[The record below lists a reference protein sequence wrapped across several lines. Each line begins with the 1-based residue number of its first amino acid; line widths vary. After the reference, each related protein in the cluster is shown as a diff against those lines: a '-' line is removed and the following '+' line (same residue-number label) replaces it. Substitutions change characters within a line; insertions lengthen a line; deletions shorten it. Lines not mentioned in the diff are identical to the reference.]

1 MITMN
6 ADEDAR
12 IGTAEYNK
20 GLQHTGITTETEK
33 LHFLEDCNCDY
44 YKEYRDFGVLQRVWR
59 ESMHCNGTD
68 TEENESYREVST
80 LARIIYGLIY
90 NNSHNRS
97 LNRSAN
103 RKVSIEYVNHM

>member
-1 MITMN
+1 
-6 ADEDAR
+6 
-12 IGTAEYNK
+12 
-20 GLQHTGITTETEK
+20 
-33 LHFLEDCNCDY
+33 
-44 YKEYRDFGVLQRVWR
+44 
-59 ESMHCNGTD
+59 MHYDGTD
-68 TEENESYREVST
+68 TEEKESYREVST